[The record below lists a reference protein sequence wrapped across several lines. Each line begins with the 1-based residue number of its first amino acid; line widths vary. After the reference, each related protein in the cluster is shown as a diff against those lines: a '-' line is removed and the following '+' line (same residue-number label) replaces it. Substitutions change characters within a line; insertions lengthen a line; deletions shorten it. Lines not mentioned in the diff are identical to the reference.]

1 MVVMVER
8 YRKSDSIINF
18 HGKYNSDRE
27 LVLSKIASLFTDN
40 EFPLLSDY
48 EKTILWQIHDDLFL
62 DNNEK
67 NKKFS
72 ISEYIIQ
79 EILSYKN
86 ENTLPKYLLHR
97 YRYEMFPLLYKV
109 DDFPPYLQIEVT
121 SFCNFRCVFCYQT
134 DNNLTNK
141 INGHM
146 GHMTL
151 NTFKNILDQ
160 ISGNVEFVSLASR
173 GEPLL
178 CPQIEEMLAYTRNKF
193 LNLKMNTNASLL
205 NESICH
211 SILQSGIKTIVFSA
225 DAAKEPEYSN
235 YRVNGSLKKVLK
247 NIEQFQNILCNH
259 YKDSEIITRVSGVK
273 YDDTQEIESMKS
285 FWGEYVDQIVFVDY
299 LPWENTY
306 INQNNNI
313 TTPCSD
319 LWRRMFIWWDGRV
332 NPCDVDYLSTLSV
345 GNILNRNI
353 SHIWEGELYTKY
365 RNIHKKNKRINMV
378 PCQKC
383 TFI

>member
-1 MVVMVER
+1 MVER

-86 ENTLPKYLLHR
+86 EKTLPKYLFHR
-97 YRYEMFPLLYKV
+97 YRYEMFPLFYKV

-141 INGHM
+141 NNGHM

>member
-1 MVVMVER
+1 MVDMVER

-365 RNIHKKNKRINMV
+365 RKIHKKNKRINMV

>member
-1 MVVMVER
+1 
-8 YRKSDSIINF
+8 
-18 HGKYNSDRE
+18 
-27 LVLSKIASLFTDN
+27 
-40 EFPLLSDY
+40 
-48 EKTILWQIHDDLFL
+48 
-62 DNNEK
+62 
-67 NKKFS
+67 
-72 ISEYIIQ
+72 
-79 EILSYKN
+79 
-86 ENTLPKYLLHR
+86 
-97 YRYEMFPLLYKV
+97 
-109 DDFPPYLQIEVT
+109 
-121 SFCNFRCVFCYQT
+121 
-134 DNNLTNK
+134 
-141 INGHM
+141 
-146 GHMTL
+146 
-151 NTFKNILDQ
+151 
-160 ISGNVEFVSLASR
+160 LASR

-178 CPQIEEMLAYTRNKF
+178 CPGIKEMLAYTRDKF

-353 SHIWEGELYTKY
+353 SNIWEGELYTKY